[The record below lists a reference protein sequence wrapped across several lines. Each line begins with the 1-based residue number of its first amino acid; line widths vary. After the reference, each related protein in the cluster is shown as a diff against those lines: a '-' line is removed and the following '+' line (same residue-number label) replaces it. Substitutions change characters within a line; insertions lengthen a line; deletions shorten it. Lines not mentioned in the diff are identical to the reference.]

1 MDGRARGSVSGERE
15 IIEGDLHLCLACPEN
30 VVTRVLLAQTVS
42 TMKNVHPDIL
52 GEFRDK
58 LMLLQKEK
66 ALSEPAQSVIQ
77 RMFNEALAM

>member
-1 MDGRARGSVSGERE
+1 
-15 IIEGDLHLCLACPEN
+15 
-30 VVTRVLLAQTVS
+30 
-42 TMKNVHPDIL
+42 MKNVHPDIL